1 MEYSYI
7 GNELEY
13 FRLAHNWKS
22 YYAGKI
28 IPFLGNNVLEVGAGI
43 GSTTKTLC
51 DGSQDRWI
59 CLEPD
64 VEMSGMVR
72 SKIDNGEL
80 PACCEAVTATT
91 KDLLREGA
99 LFDSILYIDVLE
111 HIEDDRAEIETAAA
125 LLKPGGHLFVL
136 APAHQRLFTQFD
148 KAIGHF
154 RRYNRQTLTSV
165 APSTLKKVR
174 LIYLD
179 SVGALASV
187 ANKIALRQ
195 SMPTHGQ
202 IRFWDRLLIPLSRVA
217 DPLFRFKVGKSI
229 LGIWQ
234 QTG

>member
-13 FRLAHNWKS
+13 FRFAINWKS
-22 YYAGKI
+22 YYAGMI
-28 IPFLGNNVLEVGAGI
+28 IPFLGKDVLEVGAGI
-43 GSTTKTLC
+43 GSTTEVLC
-51 DGSQDRWI
+51 DGSQDRWM

-64 VEMSGMVR
+64 IKMLDVIK
-72 SKIDNGEL
+72 SKIENGKL
-80 PACCEAVTATT
+80 PACCEAVTSTT
-91 KDLLREGA
+91 KDLLRQGA

-111 HIEDDRAEIETAAA
+111 HIEDDRAEIETAVA
-125 LLKPGGHLFVL
+125 LLKPGGHLVVL
-136 APAHQRLFTQFD
+136 APAHQSLFTQFD

-154 RRYNRQTLTSV
+154 RRYNTQTLMGA
-165 APSTLKKVR
+165 APSTLEKVR

-179 SVGALASV
+179 SVGALASI

-202 IRFWDRLLIPLSRVA
+202 IRFWDRLLVPLSRVT

-234 QTG
+234 QSG